1 MPDLIL
7 TPPTFSEGQ
16 TIEVNL
22 HGKPVSIFWRDE
34 DTLVIDGDERK
45 IILAEWDA
53 DSIAF
58 AFATEGED
66 LTALRVADPEKLTDA
81 LCARFAE
88 MRHAA
93 ADDRAERIE
102 RVVDEVARQK
112 ADELGR
118 PLSREE
124 LAYVRKLARAHVVG
138 RTD

>member
-22 HGKPVSIFWRDE
+22 HGKPVSIFWRNE
-34 DTLVIDGDERK
+34 GVLVVDGDERQ
-45 IILAEWDA
+45 ILLTEWDA

-58 AFATEGED
+58 AFAAEDED
-66 LTALRVADPEKLTDA
+66 LTALRDADPERVADA
-81 LCARFAE
+81 LCARFSE
-88 MRHAA
+88 LRHAA

-102 RVVDEVARQK
+102 RVVTEVARQK

>member
-1 MPDLIL
+1 VIGRIAQNSY
-7 TPPTFSEGQ
+7 FEQ
-16 TIEVNL
+16 FCL

-58 AFATEGED
+58 AAEGEG
-66 LTALRVADPEKLTDA
+66 LTALRVADPEKFTDA

-88 MRHAA
+88 LRHAA

-102 RVVDEVARQK
+102 RVAGEVARQK

-124 LAYVRKLARAHVVG
+124 LAYVRKLARAHIVG